1 MAEPPVEHGAGGPG
15 SGRTEADG
23 PAPERPVAPRQ
34 PGLREVLIVA
44 AIVVAVVLLADA
56 ATTLLPSD
64 LRDFVVHT
72 PLLIVVLVLGTAI
85 VLWRILRA
93 PSA

>member
-1 MAEPPVEHGAGGPG
+1 MAEPSAEPGSNRAGGE
-15 SGRTEADG
+15 R
-23 PAPERPVAPRQ
+23 PAPDRPAAPRQ
-34 PGLREVLIVA
+34 PGLREVLVVA

-56 ATTLLPSD
+56 VTTLLPSD